1 MDDLTGKYFTY
12 LEPSDGRKSFNKKAK
27 VYHSGSFLYLQSYDK
42 IVARYNINTSE
53 FEVYGLYS
61 QTTRRHIK
69 AFMKELHLD
78 YNQVN
83 KYIV

>member
-12 LEPSDGRKSFNKKAK
+12 LEPDGRKSFNKKAK
-27 VYHSGSFLYLQSYDK
+27 VYHSGSFLYLQSYDT

>member
-1 MDDLTGKYFTY
+1 MDDLIGKYFTY
-12 LEPSDGRKSFNKKAK
+12 LEPSDGKKSFNKKAK
-27 VYHSGSFLYLQSYDK
+27 VYHSGSFLYLQSYDE

-53 FEVYGLYS
+53 FKVYGLYS

-83 KYIV
+83 KI

>member
-27 VYHSGSFLYLQSYDK
+27 VYHSGNFLYLQSYDT

>member
-83 KYIV
+83 NI

>member
-12 LEPSDGRKSFNKKAK
+12 LEPSDGRKGFNKKAK
-27 VYHSGSFLYLQSYDK
+27 VYHSGSFLYLQSYDE

-83 KYIV
+83 KYI

>member
-83 KYIV
+83 KYI

>member
-12 LEPSDGRKSFNKKAK
+12 LKPSDGRKSFNKKAK

-83 KYIV
+83 NI

>member
-27 VYHSGSFLYLQSYDK
+27 VYHSGSFLYLQSYDT

-69 AFMKELHLD
+69 AFMKEIHLD

-83 KYIV
+83 KYI

>member
-12 LEPSDGRKSFNKKAK
+12 LEPSDGRKSFYKKAK
-27 VYHSGSFLYLQSYDK
+27 VYHSGSFLYLQSYDT
-42 IVARYNINTSE
+42 IVARYNINTNK

-61 QTTRRHIK
+61 RTTRRHIK
-69 AFMKELHLD
+69 AFMKELYLD
-78 YNQVN
+78 YDQID

>member
-27 VYHSGSFLYLQSYDK
+27 VYHSGSFLYLQSYDE

-83 KYIV
+83 KYI